1 MASAAPSAVPFAA
14 PAAST
19 SLAEQA
25 YQRLRRMICTAE
37 LEPGAVVVESELC
50 EQLGLGR
57 TPVREAL
64 RALASEHLIDVY
76 PRRGMFVAGVDP
88 RDLRAISEVRER
100 LEPFAAAL
108 AAERR
113 DEGDIAIIDEVLR
126 DLNAFDDDDLDAHR
140 VELMELDERI
150 HKCVYHASHN
160 AYLEQNLDNYYTHAL
175 RIWYLGLT
183 KVTHLQEAVLEHRE
197 LLEAIR
203 DGDVERATTV
213 MSKHIEGF
221 EAEMRRAL

>member
-1 MASAAPSAVPFAA
+1 MSVTAPPASSSA
-14 PAAST
+14 
-19 SLAEQA
+19 SLADQA
-25 YQRLRRMICTAE
+25 YDRLRRMICTAE
-37 LEPGAVVVESELC
+37 LEPGAVIVESELC

-108 AAERR
+108 AAQRR
-113 DEGDIAIIDEVLR
+113 DDEDVAVIDDVLTDLAAIEGDNLDE
-126 DLNAFDDDDLDAHR
+126 HR
-140 VELMELDERI
+140 SALMDLDERI
-150 HKCVYHASHN
+150 HKCVYRATHN
-160 AYLEQNLDNYYTHAL
+160 AYLQQNLDGYYTHAL

-183 KVTHLQEAVLEHRE
+183 NVTHLQDAVLEHRE

>member
-1 MASAAPSAVPFAA
+1 MREVPE
-14 PAAST
+14 T
-19 SLAEQA
+19 LADQA
-25 YQRLRRMICTAE
+25 YHRVRRMICTAE
-37 LEPGAVVVESELC
+37 LEPGAVINEA
-50 EQLGLGR
+50 GLQEEFGMGR

-64 RALASEHLIDVY
+64 RALASENLIDVY

-88 RDLRAISEVRER
+88 RDLRAISEVREQ

-113 DEGDIAIIDEVLR
+113 DEADLAEIDQVLAA
-126 DLNAFDDDDLDAHR
+126 LADLDGQDLEQHR
-140 VELMELDERI
+140 SALMDLDDRI
-150 HKCVYHASHN
+150 HHCVYRASHN
-160 AYLEQNLDNYYTHAL
+160 PYLAQDLDGYYTHAL

-183 KVTHLQEAVLEHRE
+183 NVTHLQDAVLEHRE

-203 DGDVERATTV
+203 DGDVDRARAV

>member
-1 MASAAPSAVPFAA
+1 MTTTTTP
-14 PAAST
+14 

-25 YQRLRRMICTAE
+25 YGRIRRMICTAE
-37 LEPGAVVVESELC
+37 LEPGAVVSESELC

-113 DEGDIAIIDEVLR
+113 DESDLETIEQLLVDLTALEGQELDE
-126 DLNAFDDDDLDAHR
+126 HR
-140 VELMELDERI
+140 SELMDLDERI
-150 HKCVYHASHN
+150 HHCIYRSSHN
-160 AYLEQNLDNYYTHAL
+160 AYLADDLDGYYTHAL
-175 RIWYLGLT
+175 RIWYLGLPNL
-183 KVTHLQEAVLEHRE
+183 THLQEAVLEHRE

-203 DGDVERATTV
+203 DGDVERAQTV
-213 MSKHIEGF
+213 MNKHIEGF

>member
-1 MASAAPSAVPFAA
+1 MTP
-14 PAAST
+14 

-25 YQRLRRMICTAE
+25 YGRIRRMICTAE
-37 LEPGAVVVESELC
+37 LEPGAVVSESELC

-113 DEGDIAIIDEVLR
+113 DETDLETIEQLLVDLAALDGQELDE
-126 DLNAFDDDDLDAHR
+126 HR
-140 VELMELDERI
+140 SELMDLDERI
-150 HKCVYHASHN
+150 HHCVYHSSHN
-160 AYLEQNLDNYYTHAL
+160 TYLAQNLDGYYTHAL
-175 RIWYLGLT
+175 RIWFLGLT
-183 KVTHLQEAVLEHRE
+183 NVTHLQDAVLEHRE

-203 DGDVERATTV
+203 DGDVERAQTV

>member
-1 MASAAPSAVPFAA
+1 MNSTAPTP
-14 PAAST
+14 
-19 SLAEQA
+19 SLADQA

-37 LEPGAVVVESELC
+37 LAPGAVVVESELC

-88 RDLRAISEVRER
+88 RELRAISEVRER

-108 AAERR
+108 AAARR
-113 DEGDIAIIDEVLR
+113 
-126 DLNAFDDDDLDAHR
+126 DDDDLAVIHEVLTDLAALDEKSLEDQR
-140 VELMELDERI
+140 PALMDLDERI
-150 HKCVYHASHN
+150 HKCVYHATHN
-160 AYLEQNLDNYYTHAL
+160 AYLEQNLDSYYTHAL

-183 KVTHLQEAVLEHRE
+183 NVTHLQDAVLEHRE

-203 DGDVERATTV
+203 DGDTERATTV

>member
-1 MASAAPSAVPFAA
+1 MTSTESALSRAD
-14 PAAST
+14 
-19 SLAEQA
+19 EA
-25 YQRLRRMICTAE
+25 YLRLRRMVCTAE

-100 LEPFAAAL
+100 LEPFAASL
-108 AAERR
+108 AAQRR
-113 DEGDIAIIDEVLR
+113 
-126 DLNAFDDDDLDAHR
+126 DDDDIAVIDDVLVDLAAIDGDNLDAHR
-140 VELMELDERI
+140 PALMDLDERI
-150 HKCVYHASHN
+150 HKCVYRATHN
-160 AYLEQNLDNYYTHAL
+160 AYLEQNLDSYYTHAL

-183 KVTHLQEAVLEHRE
+183 NVTHLQDAVLEHRE

>member
-1 MASAAPSAVPFAA
+1 VTTTTTP
-14 PAAST
+14 

-25 YQRLRRMICTAE
+25 YGRIRRMICTAE
-37 LEPGAVVVESELC
+37 LEPGAVVSESGLC

-113 DEGDIAIIDEVLR
+113 DDTDLETIEQLLIDLAVLEG
-126 DLNAFDDDDLDAHR
+126 DDLDER
-140 VELMELDERI
+140 RPELMDLDERI
-150 HKCVYHASHN
+150 HHCVYHSSHN
-160 AYLEQNLDNYYTHAL
+160 AYLAHDLDGYYTHAL

-183 KVTHLQEAVLEHRE
+183 KVTHLQDAVLEHRE

-203 DGDVERATTV
+203 DGDIERAQTV